1 MNIRQKLTLV
11 LITATTFAFTGCTTQ
26 PQYLGGT
33 STQKTALTMGI
44 DRKDFEKAASLAV
57 ESLLR
62 SGALTKR
69 DGTKNKIMM
78 GRMINDTTQRIDTDM
93 LIKKIR
99 IAILNSR
106 QAYII
111 NSMSYGGK
119 STDSMIFETRKLKNN
134 KEFRQSTIA
143 KTGQLDVANMSLSGK
158 ILQRTARTADDKQLV
173 EYWFQLTLTDLIGG
187 YSVWESEEIVEKLGS
202 NQTVTW

>member
-1 MNIRQKLTLV
+1 MNIKQKLTLAV
-11 LITATTFAFTGCTTQ
+11 ITASALLFSGCTSQ
-26 PQYLGGT
+26 PQYLGAP
-33 STQKTALTMGI
+33 SAQKASLTMGI
-44 DRKDFEKAASLAV
+44 DRKDFEKAAKLAV

-62 SGALTKR
+62 GGALTR
-69 DGTKNKIMM
+69 QDGTKNKIMM

-134 KEFRQSTIA
+134 KEFRQSSIA

-187 YSVWESEEIVEKLGS
+187 YSVWESEEIVEKIGS
-202 NQTVTW
+202 NDTVTW